1 MGFGFFAGPWGAGGG
16 FGWRGARR
24 FKRGLLKWI
33 VLKLIAEDERHGY
46 DILRVFEQR
55 GWGGRRA
62 GSIYPILSSL
72 EEAGLVATREENGKR
87 VYVITEKGRRHLEE
101 EGPDFDLDDL
111 EAEEHPSS
119 PMQEAV
125 RRFSAAAAQAASTAK
140 PETVEQIIALLD
152 KTRKE
157 IYTLLAN
164 E

>member
-1 MGFGFFAGPWGAGGG
+1 MGFGIFAGSCGPRGP
-16 FGWRGARR
+16 FGWRSARR

-33 VLKLIAEDERHGY
+33 VLKLIAEGERHGY

-55 GWGGRRA
+55 GWGGGRA
-62 GSIYPILSSL
+62 GSIYPILSAL
-72 EEAGLVATREENGKR
+72 EEAGLVTTREENGKR
-87 VYVITEKGRRHLEE
+87 VYVITEKGRRHLDE

-111 EAEEHPSS
+111 HAEEHPSS
-119 PMQEAV
+119 PLDEAARKV
-125 RRFSAAAAQAASTAK
+125 TSAVAQAASAAK
-140 PETVEQIIALLD
+140 PETVEQILALLD